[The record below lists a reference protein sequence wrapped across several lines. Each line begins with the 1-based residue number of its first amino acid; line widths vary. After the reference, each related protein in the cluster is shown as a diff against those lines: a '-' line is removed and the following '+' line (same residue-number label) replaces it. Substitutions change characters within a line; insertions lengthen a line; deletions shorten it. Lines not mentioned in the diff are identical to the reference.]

1 MMKFKST
8 LFAPLAL
15 LIALCALL
23 SSCGA
28 VSSEMATDSIGNA
41 AGYDKGYYDDV
52 ESPSEVAPSAP
63 SLAPE
68 YGYNG
73 SYPTGDSAMDESA
86 SSGGVVGDATQMSEK
101 IIRNVSVDAQTKD
114 YDKAIADIRAAL
126 ASLGGFEESFRSTG
140 KSYYHNGVYS
150 RSAYMVLRLPAEQLD
165 AFLGQVGNTVNVLS
179 QSANAQNV
187 TSEYYDIKARLGVL
201 ESEREAYEE
210 MLEQAKDVDSLL
222 MIKDRLFNVIE
233 EIEAYETRI
242 RVLDSKVAYSTVT
255 LSLSEV
261 VEYTPVIT
269 EEPTFGER
277 VGEAFTES
285 WEDFAE
291 GCRDFAVWFVYALPT
306 ILVLAVINVTAIV
319 IIVTS
324 VRRAKKRAAKRKEA
338 ASDEKK

>member
-8 LFAPLAL
+8 LFAALAL

-23 SSCGA
+23 SSCGSL
-28 VSSEMATDSIGNA
+28 SSEVATDSAGNA
-41 AGYDKGYYDDV
+41 AGYDKGYDKDYDYV
-52 ESPSEVAPSAP
+52 EAPSES
-63 SLAPE
+63 SPE
-68 YGYNG
+68 YGYDG
-73 SYPTGDSAMDESA
+73 SYPTGDSADGTS
-86 SSGGVVGDATQMSEK
+86 VGDVAQMSEK
-101 IIRNVSVDAQTKD
+101 IIRNVTVDAQTKE

-126 ASLGGFEESFRSTG
+126 AALGGFEESFRSTG
-140 KSYYHNGVYS
+140 KSYYQNGAYS
-150 RSAYMVLRLPAEQLD
+150 RSAYMVLRLPADQLD
-165 AFLGQVGNTVNVLS
+165 AFLSQVGSSVNVLS
-179 QSANAQNV
+179 QSSNAQNV

-201 ESEREAYEE
+201 ESEREAYEQ

-222 MIKDRLFNVIE
+222 MIKDRLFKVIE

-242 RVLDSKVAYSTVT
+242 RLLDNKVAYSTVT

-261 VEYTPVIT
+261 IEYTPVVT
-269 EEPTFGER
+269 REPTFGER
-277 VGEAFTES
+277 VSEAFSES

-319 IIVTS
+319 IIVCS